1 MGKNTGVVSLV
12 LAGAMLTG
20 CLTPVFADETQGGSD
35 LEPVTLEWYVA
46 EDSQSGNEEVFAA
59 LNEYLQEKINTTI
72 NFHFVSIS
80 EYASKVGTILMS
92 GQDVDIVNCN
102 SELPYTDYVKK
113 DSFIPMD
120 DLLEEYAPK
129 TKELIPENLWSAMKV
144 DGKIYGVPSYK
155 DSVQM
160 YSVMVNQT
168 LADDLGIDLSD
179 VTIHNYQD
187 MVPIMEEAWTLRNEK
202 HPEYKLSDTEYVPLT
217 RTCPSLEQWAQY
229 ETINGLAV
237 VNVPGVEDY
246 EGKGAGELVF
256 NKYDTQEFR
265 EMCETTAHFV
275 TEGIIHSDT
284 WYWDPDR
291 IYSADPYAYLVD
303 DIGSGYVTVSEHLF
317 SDNFVTTMLPFD
329 AKIAS
334 TNYLQ
339 AAVNCISSTSK
350 NPERAMMALEII
362 NTDPY
367 FATTI
372 RFGTEGKYWNA
383 TDEENV
389 ISFEGTLNEDPAAR
403 SNYYW
408 YGAQFGSLVFSK
420 VPSGYPNNF
429 TELIQEAN
437 ESAISDTN
445 LGFIFDPTPV
455 TNEIAACNAVI
466 DEYET
471 NLIFGFIPESEVD
484 ANIDEFLQKLND
496 SGAEK
501 IVAEAQSQLDAW
513 RAENK

>member
-46 EDSQSGNEEVFAA
+46 EDSQSGNDEVFAA

-202 HPEYKLSDTEYVPLT
+202 HPEYNDIPVDWVYEDKQPEVADQYDYYYVPTLFIGDEK
-217 RTCPSLEQWAQY
+217 LY
-229 ETINGLAV
+229 ECK
-237 VNVPGVEDY
+237 PGQDIDQIREN
-246 EGKGAGELVF
+246 F
-256 NKYDTQEFR
+256 NQ
-265 EMCETTAHFV
+265 V
-275 TEGIIHSDT
+275 
-284 WYWDPDR
+284 
-291 IYSADPYAYLVD
+291 L
-303 DIGSGYVTVSEHLF
+303 
-317 SDNFVTTMLPFD
+317 
-329 AKIAS
+329 
-334 TNYLQ
+334 
-339 AAVNCISSTSK
+339 
-350 NPERAMMALEII
+350 
-362 NTDPY
+362 
-367 FATTI
+367 
-372 RFGTEGKYWNA
+372 
-383 TDEENV
+383 
-389 ISFEGTLNEDPAAR
+389 
-403 SNYYW
+403 
-408 YGAQFGSLVFSK
+408 
-420 VPSGYPNNF
+420 
-429 TELIQEAN
+429 QEAL
-437 ESAISDTN
+437 T
-445 LGFIFDPTPV
+445 
-455 TNEIAACNAVI
+455 
-466 DEYET
+466 
-471 NLIFGFIPESEVD
+471 
-484 ANIDEFLQKLND
+484 
-496 SGAEK
+496 
-501 IVAEAQSQLDAW
+501 
-513 RAENK
+513 